1 MKLICIKDH
10 ENFKKGVYYQSCGED
25 HCYRYKEGHI
35 IRCGPLTY
43 DNYDRDDFYLFYDG
57 SVNSWGDPMTKMVY
71 KEYFMTEQEW
81 RDHKINIIIND

>member
-25 HCYRYKEGHI
+25 YI
-35 IRCGPLTY
+35 TY

-57 SVNSWGDPMTKMVY
+57 SVDNWGDPMTKMVY